1 MSKNENIHIK
11 KNKQTGVINVEV
23 EKNDYETKVN
33 DILKRYTK
41 TAKIPGFR
49 KGHIP
54 MGLVRKQYGSA
65 VKVDEINKLLD
76 SELKKYIQE
85 EKLDILGGPI
95 PSYEAIDWDLD
106 TINFDFEIGYTPEIK
121 LNFKPKKPIIRYEV
135 KADKKSVENQ
145 IKNIQDQYGKLI
157 SKSKIEKD
165 FEITANFNSESDEIN
180 NSSMFKTDSL
190 KPTFLKKIIGLKVGD
205 SISEKTSKIFKEDYE
220 LSRNLKIDLNK
231 AKEINL
237 AVELKIQEINKREP
251 ADLDQELFDKVYG
264 KNSIKSVTELKDKLS
279 DDFVKQFQ
287 NQTDQKLMNDSIEYL
302 IDSTKIK
309 LPSEFL
315 VKWMQLSSEKKIS
328 QNEAQTEYEKSEK
341 GMKYQLIESKIIIDN
356 KLQVNFEDLKSFT
369 SELIKNQMLQ
379 YGQPIP
385 EEKEL
390 DGIVARVMSNKDE
403 IKRLTE
409 QLTSN
414 RILEFFKENFNYKL
428 KKVSY
433 DEYVK
438 EVYPS

>member
-1 MSKNENIHIK
+1 MKISISK

-157 SKSKIEKD
+157 SKSKIEKN

-220 LSRNLKIDLNK
+220 LSRNLKIDINK
-231 AKEINL
+231 AKEIKS
-237 AVELKIQEINKREP
+237 VIELKIQEINKREP

-385 EEKEL
+385 GEKEL

>member
-1 MSKNENIHIK
+1 MKISISK

-33 DILKRYTK
+33 DVLKRYTK

-76 SELKKYIQE
+76 SELKKYIQD

-95 PSYEAIDWDLD
+95 PLYEAIDWNLE

-121 LNFKPKKPIIRYEV
+121 LNFKPKKPINRYEV
-135 KADKKSVENQ
+135 KADKKSVESQ

-165 FEITANFNSESDEIN
+165 YEITANFNSEADDID

-190 KPTFLKKIIGLKVGD
+190 KPAFLKKIMGSKVGD
-205 SISEKTSKIFKEDYE
+205 SVSVKASSIFKEDYE
-220 LSRNLKIDLNK
+220 LSRNLKIELNK
-231 AKEINL
+231 AKEIKS
-237 AVELKIQEINKREP
+237 ELEIKIQEINKREP

-309 LPSEFL
+309 LPSDFL
-315 VKWMQLSSEKKIS
+315 VKWMQLSSEKKITYD
-328 QNEAQTEYEKSEK
+328 EAQTEYEKSEK

-369 SELIKNQMLQ
+369 SDLIKNQMLQ

-433 DEYVK
+433 DEYIK

>member
-1 MSKNENIHIK
+1 MKISISK

-33 DILKRYTK
+33 DVLKRYTK

-76 SELKKYIQE
+76 SELKKYIQD

-95 PSYEAIDWDLD
+95 PLYEAIDWDLE
-106 TINFDFEIGYTPEIK
+106 TINFDFEIGYTPDIK
-121 LNFKPKKPIIRYEV
+121 LNFKPKKPINRYEV
-135 KADKKSVENQ
+135 KADKKSVESQ

-165 FEITANFNSESDEIN
+165 FEITANFNSEPDDID

-190 KPTFLKKIIGLKVGD
+190 KPAFLKKIMGSKVGD
-205 SISEKTSKIFKEDYE
+205 SVSVKASSIFKEDYE
-220 LSRNLKIDLNK
+220 LSRNLKIELNK
-231 AKEINL
+231 AKEIKSE
-237 AVELKIQEINKREP
+237 VEIKIQEINKREP

-279 DDFVKQFQ
+279 DDFIKQFQ

-309 LPSEFL
+309 LPSDFL
-315 VKWMQLSSEKKIS
+315 VKWMQLSSEKKITYD
-328 QNEAQTEYEKSEK
+328 EAQTEYEKSEK

-369 SELIKNQMLQ
+369 SDLIKNQMLQ

-433 DEYVK
+433 DEYIK

>member
-1 MSKNENIHIK
+1 MKISISK

-385 EEKEL
+385 GEKEL

>member
-1 MSKNENIHIK
+1 MRISISK

-33 DILKRYTK
+33 DVLKRYTK

-54 MGLVRKQYGSA
+54 MGLVRKQYGTA

-76 SELKKYIQE
+76 SELKKYIQD

-95 PSYEAIDWDLD
+95 PLYEAIDWNLE

-121 LNFKPKKPIIRYEV
+121 LNFKPKKPINRYEV
-135 KADKKSVENQ
+135 KADKKSVESQ

-165 FEITANFNSESDEIN
+165 YEITANFNSEADDID

-190 KPTFLKKIIGLKVGD
+190 KPAFLKKIMGSKVGD
-205 SISEKTSKIFKEDYE
+205 SLSVKASSIFKEDYE
-220 LSRNLKIDLNK
+220 LSRNLKIELNK
-231 AKEINL
+231 AKEIKS
-237 AVELKIQEINKREP
+237 ELEIKIQEINKREP

-309 LPSEFL
+309 LPSDFL
-315 VKWMQLSSEKKIS
+315 VKWMQLSSEKKITYD
-328 QNEAQTEYEKSEK
+328 EAQTEYEKSEK

-369 SELIKNQMLQ
+369 SDLIKNQMLQ

-433 DEYVK
+433 DEYIK

>member
-1 MSKNENIHIK
+1 MKISISK

-33 DILKRYTK
+33 DVLKRYTK

-76 SELKKYIQE
+76 SELKKYIQD

-95 PSYEAIDWDLD
+95 PLYEAIDWNLE

-121 LNFKPKKPIIRYEV
+121 LNFKPKKPINRYEV

-165 FEITANFNSESDEIN
+165 FEITANFNSEPDDID

-190 KPTFLKKIIGLKVGD
+190 KPAFLKKIMGSKVGD
-205 SISEKTSKIFKEDYE
+205 SVSVKASSIFKEDYE
-220 LSRNLKIDLNK
+220 LSRNLKIELNK
-231 AKEINL
+231 AKEIKSE
-237 AVELKIQEINKREP
+237 VEIKIQEINKREP

-279 DDFVKQFQ
+279 DDFIKQFQ

-309 LPSEFL
+309 LPSDFL
-315 VKWMQLSSEKKIS
+315 VKWMQLSSEKKITYD
-328 QNEAQTEYEKSEK
+328 EAQTEYEKSEK

-369 SELIKNQMLQ
+369 SDLIKNQMLQ

-433 DEYVK
+433 DEYIK